1 MKNFNKD
8 PIWIITLII
17 MLMGWGISILTVI
30 ACVGGAVYLI
40 REFILK

>member
-1 MKNFNKD
+1 M
-8 PIWIITLII
+8 WIITLITVF
-17 MLMGWGISILTVI
+17 MGWCISALTVL